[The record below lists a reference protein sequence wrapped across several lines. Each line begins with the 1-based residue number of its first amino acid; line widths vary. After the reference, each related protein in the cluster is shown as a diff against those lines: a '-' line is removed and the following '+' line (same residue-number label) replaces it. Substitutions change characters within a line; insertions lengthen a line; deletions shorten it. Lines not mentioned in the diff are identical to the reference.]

1 MVMPAQNPKTGLPED
16 VEWVVRAETT
26 PTFFLLKQH
35 YCLLQALMVFRTL
48 PASKKKSGTFVKH
61 VYADSTD
68 FKWLGKPFSN
78 LVLLYRIWKMMMQ
91 QFEFQRCLPL
101 TLSTTTLRINQHKK
115 GVCPRQ
121 RGDLKGR
128 KEERRSQ
135 THTHTRTAQIWSLRE
150 CLMPAHLQCLAVP
163 GELETLGC
171 VLRAGTGGWFSFTS
185 FDSTLTVLQIQRH
198 YSQRQQR
205 EMERKTNVI

>member
-1 MVMPAQNPKTGLPED
+1 MVIPAQNPKTGLPED

-78 LVLLYRIWKMMMQ
+78 HVLLYRI
-91 QFEFQRCLPL
+91 
-101 TLSTTTLRINQHKK
+101 
-115 GVCPRQ
+115 
-121 RGDLKGR
+121 
-128 KEERRSQ
+128 
-135 THTHTRTAQIWSLRE
+135 
-150 CLMPAHLQCLAVP
+150 
-163 GELETLGC
+163 
-171 VLRAGTGGWFSFTS
+171 
-185 FDSTLTVLQIQRH
+185 
-198 YSQRQQR
+198 
-205 EMERKTNVI
+205 

>member
-135 THTHTRTAQIWSLRE
+135 THTHTHVQHRFEVSESVWCRLTCSAWPSPVNLKHWAVSSGLVLGDDSPSPLLTAHWRSYRYRDITVNVNKERWRE
-150 CLMPAHLQCLAVP
+150 
-163 GELETLGC
+163 
-171 VLRAGTGGWFSFTS
+171 
-185 FDSTLTVLQIQRH
+185 
-198 YSQRQQR
+198 RQ
-205 EMERKTNVI
+205 M